1 MVSNMKKLLEDMV
14 SRADLIPHHNY
25 WMIRSD
31 GGKSYEP
38 FLQHGIVAI
47 RMPYVTQSYASTIAN
62 TDLPVKMALNEIKS
76 HFETLSKD
84 PRILLSESLKELQNQ
99 MTRSTRASQ
108 LYVFSKVIQKGD
120 VVLVPSEGTSHV
132 SIGIIK
138 ENGLYTDNYINK
150 RYPLCK
156 SVEWLNQIP
165 RYRLDPG
172 LHRALSA
179 HQAISNLSDYEEYI
193 ERSINSCFVKDNVC
207 NYVLTLN
214 SSDINAE
221 KFFSLGSDVISMLRL
236 LNDQY
241 QLGIDPSEINLSLN
255 LNSPGKVVFKSK
267 AISIAFLIMGLF
279 SACSDG
285 RVAYEN
291 NASVHGDSFMTIVD
305 SIRNE
310 NRGDAQAL
318 KTRINQ
324 CLRSTEALALEKW
337 NEESLNSR

>member
-1 MVSNMKKLLEDMV
+1 MGNNMKQLLDDMV

-38 FLQHGIVAI
+38 FLRRKIVAL
-47 RMPYVTQSYASTIAN
+47 RMPYISHSYAAN
-62 TDLPVKMALNEIKS
+62 VANMDVPAKMALDEIKA
-76 HFETLSKD
+76 HLETISKD
-84 PRILLSESLKELQNQ
+84 PLMLIHESVKELQNQ
-99 MTRSTRASQ
+99 TTRSTRASQ
-108 LYVFSKVIQKGD
+108 LYAFTKVIAKGD
-120 VVLVPSEGTSHV
+120 IVLVPSEGTSHV
-132 SIGIIK
+132 SIGMIK
-138 ENGLYTDNYINK
+138 EDGLLVDDFINK
-150 RYPLCK
+150 TYPICR

-172 LHRALSA
+172 LTRALSA

-193 ERSINSCFVKDNVC
+193 ERSINSCFVKDDVC

-214 SSDINAE
+214 SLDINAE
-221 KFFSLGSDVISMLRL
+221 KFFNLGSDVISMLKL

-241 QLGIDPSEINLSLN
+241 QLGIDPGEINLSMN
-255 LNSPGKVVFKSK
+255 LNSPGKIVFKSK
-267 AISIAFLIMGLF
+267 AVAIAFLMMGLF

-285 RVAYEN
+285 RVGYED
-291 NASVHGDSFMTIVD
+291 NASVQGDSFMTIVD

-310 NRGDAQAL
+310 NHGDAQAL
-318 KTRINQ
+318 KNRINQ

-337 NEESLNSR
+337 NEESLNAR